1 MKSSSDEVPPISI
14 NWFCRTKRLK
24 PKVYVGHM
32 NIIFCSIIITVVIK
46 IWHLD

>member
-1 MKSSSDEVPPISI
+1 MKFLPYQLIDFVE
-14 NWFCRTKRLK
+14 L
-24 PKVYVGHM
+24 M